1 MTYTKIIHDV
11 VTGEISEVELNVEE
25 IKQIEK
31 VQEQDNI
38 KQAEEEEELAA
49 KAAEKATLLARLGI
63 TADEAKL
70 LLG

>member
-49 KAAEKATLLARLGI
+49 KAAEKTTLLARLGI